1 MHHRYP
7 LLKSDTDTAWMAQA
21 DQLDDQVRELR
32 LRWFG
37 HVQWKDRG
45 YIGQKMLNMELPDR
59 RRRGRQQR
67 RFIEV
72 V

>member
-1 MHHRYP
+1 
-7 LLKSDTDTAWMAQA
+7 MAQA
-21 DQLDDQVRELR
+21 EQLDDQVRELR